1 MKSAL
6 GSQAQ
11 GREIVQHMM
20 LFLTA
25 KTRIWPALMP
35 IFGMFAYKKQQF
47 SLANL
52 QSLTTN

>member
-25 KTRIWPALMP
+25 KTRIWLALML
-35 IFGMFAYKKQQF
+35 IFGMFAIKKQLV
-47 SLANL
+47 SLATL